1 MNEQTLK
8 LLTYVRTSASVINF
22 KKQNSKAWTSVN

>member
-1 MNEQTLK
+1 MNEQTLTTD
-8 LLTYVRTSASVINF
+8 LYVRTSASVINF